1 MDISQIQKSLFV
13 NEDTLDD
20 LEDEEEYP
28 LPIQNSNIQ
37 MQMQNNNIIQA
48 SKEYI
53 DAASIISTKPWDHA
67 SWLTYVEEVLHYIYV
82 HVYFSTLTHVM
93 YYTHPTYLYTLT
105 CILHIF
111 NHTHP
116 YTATMHTYSI
126 IYIQVE
132 QGRGGAATVEEV
144 YIRFLE
150 GFPLAFKV
158 WRKLANYYYNQ
169 KQDYKQAESV
179 YIRCLDTCRNIT
191 LYIDYINMMKMSTL
205 ETINRISYEKQYV
218 LVRNNIEMLIEKAV
232 NQVGM
237 FIDASP
243 LWRIYI
249 DFIKVCVRVYICM
262 RVYDIY
268 D

>member
-1 MDISQIQKSLFV
+1 MLYLLFLLSLGIMLHGLHMSKRYVCYSLKIIYYHFGIAYHTYLYRYTPLY
-13 NEDTLDD
+13 TLI
-20 LEDEEEYP
+20 
-28 LPIQNSNIQ
+28 PIYKLTLIHSNTHIY
-37 MQMQNNNIIQA
+37 
-48 SKEYI
+48 SY
-53 DAASIISTKPWDHA
+53 T
-67 SWLTYVEEVLHYIYV
+67 YIYV
-82 HVYFSTLTHVM
+82 
-93 YYTHPTYLYTLT
+93 
-105 CILHIF
+105 
-111 NHTHP
+111 
-116 YTATMHTYSI
+116 
-126 IYIQVE
+126 QVE

-150 GFPLAFKV
+150 RFPLAFKV